1 MSTTKRVVSQLTLGA
16 VVLFGLLS
24 GACTSIDDGV
34 AADPASTAAPDAS
47 TTAPDA
53 STPAP
58 DASTTAPLSAPTVP
72 LTAPTVPPTG
82 PPPDG
87 STSVESTTVRET
99 PPSPR
104 LTIGTLIDSARSQVG
119 VTTGYDPAYVQLR
132 FPGGDVDPSTGVC
145 TDVLIRAYRG
155 IGVDLQELVHIDM
168 RANFSAYPSRWG
180 LRSVDSNID
189 HRRVPN
195 LEKFF
200 ARNGGGL
207 PISERGLDYRPGDVV
222 TWMIGDR
229 PHTGLVT
236 DELADDNTR
245 YLIVHNVGSG
255 AQLEDVLF
263 EWPITGHFR
272 WIPGT

>member
-16 VVLFGLLS
+16 VVVFGLLC

-34 AADPASTAAPDAS
+34 VPDPASTAAPQV
-47 TTAPDA
+47 
-53 STPAP
+53 
-58 DASTTAPLSAPTVP
+58 ASTTAPLSTPTVP
-72 LTAPTVPPTG
+72 LTAPTVPSTG
-82 PPPDG
+82 QPPDG
-87 STSVESTTVRET
+87 SRSVEKTATPNELPSSRDQTTR
-99 PPSPR
+99 
-104 LTIGTLIDSARSQVG
+104 TLIDSARSQVG

-132 FPGGDVDPSTGVC
+132 FPGGDVAPSTGVC

-155 IGVDLQELVHIDM
+155 IGVDLQELVHVDM

-180 LRSVDSNID
+180 LRSADSNID

-200 ARNGGGL
+200 TRNGGSL

-236 DELADDNTR
+236 DQLAGDNAQ
-245 YLIVHNVGSG
+245 YLIVHNVGAG